1 MGVLPSAIQN
11 MVATTA
17 TSSATSTAT
26 SLFSA
31 AALSNAVLEHGGL
44 RSYTT
49 SAVSISYTVTTTT
62 QMSTSSLEAQLSDSV
77 NSGNFNTLMQ
87 SYATVNGATG
97 LETATSEPVTFTTNT
112 DDDSSS
118 DNDLSEGAI
127 VGIAIGGAAGLA
139 LIGAGVYY
147 FCVRKD
153 KSLLSQPNVEL

>member
-97 LETATSEPVTFTTNT
+97 LETATSEPVTFTTNS
-112 DDDSSS
+112 DDDSS
-118 DNDLSEGAI
+118 DNDLSDGAI
-127 VGIAIGGAAGLA
+127 AGIAIGGAAGLA

-147 FCVRKD
+147 FGVRKD

>member
-1 MGVLPSAIQN
+1 MMGVLPSAIQN

-97 LETATSEPVTFTTNT
+97 LETATSEPVTFTTNS
-112 DDDSSS
+112 DDDD

-147 FCVRKD
+147 FCVRKN